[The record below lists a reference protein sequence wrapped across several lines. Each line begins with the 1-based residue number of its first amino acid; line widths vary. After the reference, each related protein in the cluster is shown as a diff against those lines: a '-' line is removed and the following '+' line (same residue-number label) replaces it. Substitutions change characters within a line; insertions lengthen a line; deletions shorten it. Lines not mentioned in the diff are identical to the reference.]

1 VLVLLPALQT
11 RLREQEGADVAG
23 LPDLGSRIARMLA
36 AAATSGVAAFGAYRA
51 LSQGPSSVL
60 ALFVAIVCGM
70 GGYVLAAQ
78 LLGCP
83 EWLEAKARF
92 GGKLIRK
99 LGR

>member
-1 VLVLLPALQT
+1 
-11 RLREQEGADVAG
+11 
-23 LPDLGSRIARMLA
+23 
-36 AAATSGVAAFGAYRA
+36 
-51 LSQGPSSVL
+51 
-60 ALFVAIVCGM
+60 M